1 MEEKKSVV
9 GTNEKVSNYIYDDIV
24 FSVLSKLPFKSL
36 KRFECTC
43 KSWSL
48 LFENYIFMNMFRN
61 NFLSMM
67 HRCSYHDQAS
77 LLLLEYHQNCLYSL
91 SRESFENIIKLDFSN
106 PFEQEEG
113 EDGTLCIFDSINGT
127 LCLYQ
132 QTSCKLALWNQA
144 TNEYKH
150 IPPSPVESY
159 IPDAAKHFCVLSS
172 HPHGFGYDRRT
183 CDYKVIRHVYF
194 HTFHYED
201 YEDYEYVPSEDVF
214 GDACLDPL
222 WEIYSLKS
230 NSWKKLDVDMPHR
243 SLTIIMGTQVYMDG
257 VSHWLS
263 GELLLGRGSSF
274 EPKCICVVS
283 FDLSTEVFFTTPI
296 PSDID
301 DMFDVEVRWKNLF
314 VSNGSITLISYHE
327 NTSTFHISILGEL
340 GIKESWTRLFI
351 VKAPTCIWN
360 FVSVG
365 TKGRIFLRRE
375 DGKLTWFDLSTQ
387 KFEEFSYNEEDIFDI
402 EIYKEIILET
412 SKFAQN

>member
-1 MEEKKSVV
+1 
-9 GTNEKVSNYIYDDIV
+9 
-24 FSVLSKLPFKSL
+24 
-36 KRFECTC
+36 
-43 KSWSL
+43 
-48 LFENYIFMNMFRN
+48 
-61 NFLSMM
+61 MM

-106 PFEQEEG
+106 PFEQEE

-132 QTSCKLALWNQA
+132 QSSCKLALWNQA
-144 TNEYKH
+144 TNESKH
-150 IPPSPVESY
+150 IPPTPVESY
-159 IPDAAKHFCVLSS
+159 IPDAAKNICVLISNL
-172 HPHGFGYDRRT
+172 HGFGYDRGT

-194 HTFHYED
+194 HSFH

-243 SLTIIMGTQVYMDG
+243 SLTTIMGTQVYMDG

-327 NTSTFHISILGEL
+327 NTTTFHISILGEL
-340 GIKESWTRLFI
+340 GMKESWTRLFI
-351 VKAPTCIWN
+351 VKAPPCIWN

-365 TKGRIFLRRE
+365 TKGKIFLRKDR
-375 DGKLTWFDLSTQ
+375 KLTWFDLSTQ
-387 KFEEFSYNEEDIFDI
+387 KFEEFSYNEKDIF
-402 EIYKEIILET
+402 EIVIHKEIILET